1 MMDNMG
7 WYGGW
12 GMGFGWIFMILFW
25 GVVILG
31 IVALAKSLLGSS
43 AGGGAAPGKNAL
55 ELLKERYARGEIS
68 KEEFEQKRRDLEQ

>member
-31 IVALAKSLLGSS
+31 IAALAKWLMGISSGGSVP
-43 AGGGAAPGKNAL
+43 PGKSAL
-55 ELLKERYARGEIS
+55 ELLKERYARGEIG

>member
-31 IVALAKSLLGSS
+31 IAALAKWLMASS
-43 AGGGAAPGKNAL
+43 VSGTAPPGKRAL
-55 ELLKERYARGEIS
+55 ELLKERYARGEIG
-68 KEEFEQKRRDLEQ
+68 KEEFEQKRHDLEQ